1 MFYAGLDKIV
11 IYSACLRDISKKR
24 VFLEKNSFLVW
35 NGNKMLISRRLSIN
49 TGINKR
55 KERGSIRSKRE
66 AAAVNLIYMSTHN
79 NLVDC

>member
-24 VFLEKNSFLVW
+24 VFLVW
-35 NGNKMLISRRLSIN
+35 NGNKMLIPRRLSIN